1 MSVLLA
7 LALVVH
13 GCIHVG
19 YLCSRSWPFEASD
32 SWLITGLGAGSATVN
47 DIGAALVLVTVGTFT
62 LAALTAVRLLP
73 NVLWRPLIAVATVA
87 SAIVLVMF
95 VTVWTL
101 PFLAI
106 DAVLLWA
113 TFIQGWEPRRRTG
126 PQRPT
131 LA

>member
-32 SWLITGLGAGSATVN
+32 SWLITGLGAGSVAVN
-47 DIGAALVLVTVGTFT
+47 DIGSALVIVTVVAFT

-73 NVLWRPLIAVATVA
+73 SVLWRPLIVVATVA

-95 VTVWTL
+95 ITVWTL

-113 TFIQGWEPRRRTG
+113 TFVVGWEPRRRPGT
-126 PQRPT
+126 QRPR